1 MHECLFRTI
10 GRPAIASLEAS
21 GDLILAWQAPDNRL
35 VWSSYH
41 AGSGWTAQRAA
52 GQTTSHGPV
61 LTTLGDTVYMV
72 WKALEDDRIW
82 WAHLAGSSWV
92 GMGPIPVA
100 AGAARTSDTPSLI
113 VKGNGLLM
121 AWKGVQVLAGMDC
134 GARRLFSMLA
144 SIQTRVRLSQAI
156 GCSSSRVFSWVSWHI
171 PSILSLNVVH
181 DVADTRLMQSLR

>member
-1 MHECLFRTI
+1 MDSPEGGGADNQSWSGADDLRRHGLHGLEGI
-10 GRPAIASLEAS
+10 GGRPHLV
-21 GDLILAWQAPDNRL
+21 GAPR
-35 VWSSYH
+35 
-41 AGSGWTAQRAA
+41 R
-52 GQTTSHGPV
+52 
-61 LTTLGDTVYMV
+61 
-72 WKALEDDRIW
+72 
-82 WAHLAGSSWV
+82 V